1 MHPFAIRLIA
11 FAATV
16 SCLSAFPGVAAEPAP
31 ISLPQALERALRD
44 NPQLAR
50 FPFRLRAAQ
59 SLRDQAGR
67 RPNPELTLEAENAAG
82 SGPYGGFDSAE
93 ITLSLSQ
100 VLELGGKRGLRRDLA
115 DAELG
120 TLTLE
125 QRLAELDVA
134 AETARRFV
142 GLVEAQALLEL
153 AGRRLDLAHASEAQ
167 VEARVTAGRSSIA
180 ERHKAR
186 LEVLEAGLAKTA
198 AEREVEVAR
207 HRLASSWGAVLPDFG
222 VARADLYALPDP
234 GPLEALVARV
244 LEGPDLARFVSER
257 RRREAELA
265 LARGQGTQNLAVGG
279 GLRRFEA
286 TGDTAFNLGF
296 SMPLPF
302 ADRNQGGIAAARER
316 VGELEAE
323 QNAAR
328 LEARVIVT
336 ALWTRLAQTSA
347 AAGVLGGEAR
357 AEAEKAL
364 AATEQGYVAGR
375 LSLLELSDARRL
387 LLGVQDE
394 AVRTAAEHHRLLIE
408 LERLTGRPAVA
419 P

>member
-1 MHPFAIRLIA
+1 MHPFAIRPVALV
-11 FAATV
+11 ATL
-16 SCLSAFPGVAAEPAP
+16 SCLSAFICAAAEPAP
-31 ISLPQALERALRD
+31 ITLPQALERALRD
-44 NPQLAR
+44 DPQLAR
-50 FPFRLRAAQ
+50 FPFRLRAAEA
-59 SLRDQAGR
+59 LRDQAGR
-67 RPNPELTLEAENAAG
+67 RPNPELTLEVENAAG
-82 SGPYGGFDSAE
+82 SGAYGGLDGAE

-120 TLTLE
+120 SVTLD

-142 GLVEAQALLEL
+142 GLVEAQALAEL

-167 VEARVTAGRSSIA
+167 VEARVTAGRSSVA

-186 LEVLEAGLAKTA
+186 LEVLEAGLAMSA
-198 AEREVEVAR
+198 AQREVDVAR
-207 HRLASSWGAVLPDFG
+207 HRLAASWGAALPDFG
-222 VARADLYALPDP
+222 EARADLYSLPDP
-234 GPLEALVARV
+234 GPLDALIARV

-265 LARGQGTQNLAVGG
+265 LARGQGRQNLAIGG

-286 TGDTAFNLGF
+286 TGDTAFNLGL
-296 SMPLPF
+296 SLPLPL

-316 VGELEAE
+316 VQELDAE

-328 LEARVIVT
+328 LEARLIVT
-336 ALWTRLAQTSA
+336 ALWNRLAQTRA
-347 AAGVLGGEAR
+347 AVGVLDGAAR
-357 AEAEKAL
+357 TESEKSL
-364 AATEQGYVAGR
+364 SATEQGYVAGR

-419 P
+419 R